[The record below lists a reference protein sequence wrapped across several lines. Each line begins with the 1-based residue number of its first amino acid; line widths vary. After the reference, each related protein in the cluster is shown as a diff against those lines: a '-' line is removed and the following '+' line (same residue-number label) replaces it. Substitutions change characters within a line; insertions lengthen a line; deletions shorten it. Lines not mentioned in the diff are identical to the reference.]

1 MAAPTVSTLWVVV
14 RCLSARTPPY
24 KTSDYSSLRK
34 KEQFFYVSLVIAFL
48 LSVLFLFV
56 WIETSNEYNSFDW
69 VVYLGTGRWFLWSIL
84 VLCAAGIL
92 AAYTSLLLLLG
103 FLLLWERI
111 ELNLHTSHKVLIFIV
126 IFLCSILLGVLSH
139 FWKDKWLI
147 VGLSLQIFAPFVALQ
162 LAAGLSFLIILLFLY
177 LMPLGIYSPCV
188 LQKESLGP
196 KPALFGH
203 RGAPMMAPENTMMSF
218 EKAVEFDAFGLET
231 DIFIRVSP
239 VTACSRLGD
248 SGYELAVSSQ
258 QQPGLQFLAVYQHM
272 DPLEAQRDSSLLEWS
287 SYDKLNGL
295 SIPHDRCRNSLGDY
309 FNEKD
314 VINYDQVPFLMHD
327 YDLTRTTNIREV
339 LPSAARNHS
348 SYFNWTFLSTLN
360 AGKWFLKTTT
370 SKPFFNMK
378 PLSEADKIKA
388 GNQSIPRLSEL
399 LELAKR
405 EQKFVLFDLF
415 GPAPGHPLRN
425 TFVRRVVRVILDSNI
440 EQHLIFWLPGFDR
453 DYVKYMAPGF
463 QQVGR
468 LWSIEE
474 LKKNNIS
481 IINVDYKRLFY
492 AGLRTFANLKLD
504 YKKAKIYINVYVI
517 NEPWLFSLAWCSRVN
532 SVTTDNIELLNQLSH
547 PLFFMTSKHQDST
560 CSCGFSWMFFLRLS
574 LVWYFVI
581 TASRIKELRKER
593 WLEASASA
601 DIERI
606 NLPQEKSEIQSAS
619 HLPNKPPARI
629 GRSPWTPK
637 VHYGSSSRREKIPPP
652 RTIQSVKDPKKKPVP
667 FKNTVKPLTQGFQHT
682 KTSAREI
689 SLRTPEPTLKGD
701 EVAESL
707 TEYSHAKTRPNTPM
721 VDSSEESASS
731 LESITS
737 NVSYKM
743 PLKKKRP

>member
-1 MAAPTVSTLWVVV
+1 MEEIQAASSSKPKDTNENSSPWIEQYFNHKCWFTFLTGCYSCEWQY
-14 RCLSARTPPY
+14 REY
-24 KTSDYSSLRK
+24 EKTELGSCCCSR
-34 KEQFFYVSLVIAFL
+34 KEQFFYVCLVIAFI

-56 WIETSNEYNSFDW
+56 WVETSNEYNSFDW

-84 VLCAAGIL
+84 VLSAAGIL
-92 AAYTSLLLLLG
+92 VAYTTLLLLLG

-147 VGLSLQIFAPFVALQ
+147 VGLSLQIFAPFVHLSLITVMIIISWPLAICVAHLESEVRIRRYRMEDYEQEILERCNVFKRLRALQ

-188 LQKESLGP
+188 LQKENLGP
-196 KPALFGH
+196 KPTLFGH

-231 DIFIRVSP
+231 DIFIS
-239 VTACSRLGD
+239 
-248 SGYELAVSSQ
+248 
-258 QQPGLQFLAVYQHM
+258 
-272 DPLEAQRDSSLLEWS
+272 
-287 SYDKLNGL
+287 
-295 SIPHDRCRNSLGDY
+295 
-309 FNEKD
+309 
-314 VINYDQVPFLMHD
+314 YDQVPFLMHD

-348 SYFNWTFLSTLN
+348 SNFNWTFLSTLN
-360 AGKWFLKTTT
+360 AGQWFLKH
-370 SKPFFNMK
+370 KPFYGMK
-378 PLSEADKIKA
+378 PLSEADKIRA
-388 GNQSIPRLSEL
+388 GNQSIPRLTDL
-399 LELAKR
+399 LEFAKK

-425 TFVRRVVRVILDSNI
+425 TFVRRVVRVILDSHI

-453 DYVKYMAPGF
+453 DYVRYMAPGF
-463 QQVGR
+463 QHVGR
-468 LWSIEE
+468 LWSIDE
-474 LKKNNIS
+474 LTKNNIS

-492 AGLRTFANLKLD
+492 AGLRD

-517 NEPWLFSLAWCSRVN
+517 NEPWLFSLAWCSSVN

-547 PLFFMTSKHQDST
+547 PLFFMTPDFYLLLWLFLDA
-560 CSCGFSWMFFLRLS
+560 FSAIIIG
-574 LVWYFVI
+574 LVFCYHWV
-581 TASRIKELRKER
+581 KELRKER
-593 WLEASASA
+593 WLEASVSA
-601 DIERI
+601 DVERI
-606 NLPQEKSEIQSAS
+606 NLPKEKSEVQRAS
-619 HLPNKPPARI
+619 ARI
-629 GRSPWTPK
+629 GRSPWTPA
-637 VHYGSSSRREKIPPP
+637 VHYGSSSRRQKVPPP
-652 RTIQSVKDPKKKPVP
+652 RAVHSVKYPEKKPVP
-667 FKNTVKPLTQGFQHT
+667 FKNTVKPVTQGFQHT
-682 KTSAREI
+682 KTSAREM

-701 EVAESL
+701 EVTGPL
-707 TEYSHAKTRPNTPM
+707 TEYSHAKTHQNTPM
-721 VDSSEESASS
+721 LDYSEESSDT

-737 NVSYKM
+737 NVSYEM